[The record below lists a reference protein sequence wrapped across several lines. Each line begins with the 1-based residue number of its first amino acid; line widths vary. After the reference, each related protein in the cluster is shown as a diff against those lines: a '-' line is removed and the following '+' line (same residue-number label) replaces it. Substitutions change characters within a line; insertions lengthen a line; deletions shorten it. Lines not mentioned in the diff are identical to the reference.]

1 MASDKGGSSSV
12 KGTRDK
18 APARGLIL
26 KEGYPFVGPFLVI
39 AVVGYIVA
47 WPGLGMLA
55 LAAAVGVALFFRNPA
70 RRPLRLPGLALAPAD
85 GRVVEIAQ
93 LESMEGATGP
103 VTKVSIFMSVF
114 NVHVNRSP
122 VAGEVVEVR
131 HEPGAF
137 RPAYRDE
144 TSRQNERNLVRIR
157 MGDGHEVICVQVAG
171 VLARRIV
178 CWVWEGARLA
188 VGAPLGMIRFGSR
201 VDCYFPAGFDVDVRV
216 GQRVWG
222 GETVLG
228 YFPGFS
234 PRGQDL
240 VMARST
246 D

>member
-1 MASDKGGSSSV
+1 MNGPGKGLGGGKV
-12 KGTRDK
+12 NR
-18 APARGLIL
+18 RGNGPPRRGWIL
-26 KEGYPFVGPFLVI
+26 REGYPFI
-39 AVVGYIVA
+39 APPLLIALVGYVMA
-47 WPGLGMLA
+47 WPRLGMLA
-55 LAAAVGVALFFRNPA
+55 LAAGVGVAIFFRNPA

-93 LESMEGATGP
+93 LESLEGAIGP
-103 VTKVSIFMSVF
+103 VAKVSIFMSVF

-157 MGDGHEVICVQVAG
+157 MGDGHGVICVQVAG

-178 CWVWEGARLA
+178 CWVQEGARLA
-188 VGAPLGMIRFGSR
+188 MGAPLGMIRFGSR
-201 VDCYFPAGFDVDVRV
+201 VDCYFPPGFDVDVRV

-222 GETVLG
+222 GETVIG

-234 PRGQDL
+234 PQGK
-240 VMARST
+240 VSPGP
-246 D
+246 